1 MEIRKICGVKN
12 CNNTAI
18 RRDRNVANQ
27 QKYQFERN
35 GTFNTTYFLCDEC
48 EKKHW
53 KYNAIRGEYYQ
64 SVPKVAKLKIDLS
77 KIVNKIKKG
86 EKSENE

>member
-1 MEIRKICGVKN
+1 MEICKIKN

-18 RRDRNVANQ
+18 RRDRNVTSQ
-27 QKYQFERN
+27 QKHNYMRN

-53 KYNAIRGEYYQ
+53 KYNAIYGEYYQ
-64 SVPKVAKLKIDLS
+64 SVPKVSKLKIDLS

-86 EKSENE
+86 SE

>member
-1 MEIRKICGVKN
+1 MGICRIKN
-12 CNNTAI
+12 CDNTAM
-18 RRDRNVANQ
+18 RKDRNVTSQ
-27 QKYQFERN
+27 QKQNYMYN
-35 GTFNTTYFLCDEC
+35 GTFNTTYFICDKC

-64 SVPKVAKLKIDLS
+64 SAPKIAKVKIDLS